1 MRKSAGPMKLGSR
14 DRLKRL
20 AHECVAVADW
30 VDDVEISSELIRMSF
45 RILRLANTDVLPEP
59 RGVLALADEPSRERG
74 AISAPSVP

>member
-1 MRKSAGPMKLGSR
+1 MMRKSAEPMKLGSR

-45 RILRLANTDVLPEP
+45 RILRLANIGVVPEP
-59 RGVLALADEPSRERG
+59 RAVVELVDDQSPERDTK
-74 AISAPSVP
+74 